1 MSLWFSRVPLHFL
14 LLQQK
19 VLVWTLTS
27 ISPAV
32 LMYDF
37 TFSARVQR
45 ECCWQPWAHW
55 FMKKKADL
63 VCLPVGTGG
72 GKKIHLGHASCYMS
86 VCVGSLFYP
95 FSELSHCSQLW
106 GWCEVTSAWQRGP
119 WDLVGIPHF
128 PLAPP
133 TSGKTWS
140 AVKTRIKMLLHI
152 EQWW

>member
-1 MSLWFSRVPLHFL
+1 MRTNTFPIVAAKSACVNAHIHIPCCIDVWLHLQRSSAKGVLLAAMRTLIYEEKGRSRV
-14 LLQQK
+14 
-19 VLVWTLTS
+19 
-27 ISPAV
+27 SPGG
-32 LMYDF
+32 Y
-37 TFSARVQR
+37 
-45 ECCWQPWAHW
+45 
-55 FMKKKADL
+55 
-63 VCLPVGTGG
+63 GG
-72 GKKIHLGHASCYMS
+72 GGRIHLGHASCYMS
-86 VCVGSLFYP
+86 VFVGSLFYP

-140 AVKTRIKMLLHI
+140 AAKTRITMLLHI

>member
-1 MSLWFSRVPLHFL
+1 MRTNTFPIVAAKSACVNAHIHIPCCIDVWLHLQRSSAKGVLLAAMRTLIYEEKGRSRV
-14 LLQQK
+14 
-19 VLVWTLTS
+19 
-27 ISPAV
+27 SP
-32 LMYDF
+32 
-37 TFSARVQR
+37 
-45 ECCWQPWAHW
+45 
-55 FMKKKADL
+55 
-63 VCLPVGTGG
+63 GG
-72 GKKIHLGHASCYMS
+72 YGGRIHLGHASCYMS
-86 VCVGSLFYP
+86 VFVGSLFYP

-140 AVKTRIKMLLHI
+140 AAKMRITMLLHI